1 VSIELDNVSFS
12 YPSRTVL
19 DGVSFTAGKGE
30 LIALLG
36 PNGAGKSTL
45 FRCMLG
51 FLRCGGRIT
60 LAGRDIRSFSRAE
73 AARELAYIPQAVSPV
88 FNYTVMDT
96 VLMGVTGRLS
106 LTEMPGEEHRRAAM
120 EILDGLG
127 IASLADRGC
136 GQISGG
142 ERQLTLLARALIQN
156 AGILIM
162 DEPTANLDYGNQYRV
177 MERISELSSRGYTVI
192 FSTHD
197 PNQALMHASRVLVL
211 SDGRI
216 MTDGSPASSLTEE
229 TLSSLYGI
237 PVSRRSVDTES
248 GGALICF
255 PGK

>member
-1 VSIELDNVSFS
+1 MSIELDHVSFS
-12 YPSRTVL
+12 YPRRTVL
-19 DGVSFTAGKGE
+19 DDVSFTAGKGE

-51 FLRCGGRIT
+51 FLRCGGSISID
-60 LAGRDIRSFSRAE
+60 GRGIRSFTRAE

-88 FNYTVMDT
+88 FNYTVLDT

-106 LTEMPGEEHRRAAM
+106 LAEMPGEEHRRTAM
-120 EILDGLG
+120 DILDSLG
-127 IASLADRGC
+127 IAGLADRGC

-162 DEPTANLDYGNQYRV
+162 DEPTANLDYGNQHRV
-177 MERISELSSRGYTVI
+177 MERISALSARGYTVI

-237 PVSRRSVDTES
+237 PVSRRRVDTEN
-248 GGALICF
+248 GGTLICF

>member
-1 VSIELDNVSFS
+1 
-12 YPSRTVL
+12 
-19 DGVSFTAGKGE
+19 
-30 LIALLG
+30 
-36 PNGAGKSTL
+36 
-45 FRCMLG
+45 
-51 FLRCGGRIT
+51 
-60 LAGRDIRSFSRAE
+60 
-73 AARELAYIPQAVSPV
+73 
-88 FNYTVMDT
+88 
-96 VLMGVTGRLS
+96 
-106 LTEMPGEEHRRAAM
+106 
-120 EILDGLG
+120 
-127 IASLADRGC
+127 
-136 GQISGG
+136 
-142 ERQLTLLARALIQN
+142 
-156 AGILIM
+156 
-162 DEPTANLDYGNQYRV
+162 